1 MDFEKIAQEVFE
13 YQNQIRMDPTIG
25 IAPLEARLKYFKGNI
40 LHMPGQKPL
49 QYKEG
54 APCVQECIDFLKAQ
68 PPLPPLQ
75 YEKGLELSARDHGI
89 DLGKSGTTGHTGTDG
104 SNTSKRISRYG
115 LWKPGPAG
123 QNISYGKITG
133 QEVLLQLIVDD
144 GKPDRGHRHNVFEKD
159 YKLVGVYVGEHIKFK
174 YITVM
179 DYSKKFTMKGQ
190 KKQKKLKQ
198 ESEENEL
205 IEDVEKINLDEQE
218 PEDIEQNVQIKEGN
232 LQGEDCIELDHI
244 EQTDFQQELQQEQ
257 QEQQQQQEQEIEET
271 EEQQE
276 QQEQDEQNTDKSTSN
291 KIVKPAGCIKIV
303 KKIKQVNQNG
313 VKMKQIT
320 CIFKMKDGTEQK
332 QIILE

>member
-13 YQNQIRMDPTIG
+13 YQNQLRMDPTIA
-25 IAPLEARLKYFKGNI
+25 IPPLEARLKYFKGNI

-54 APCVQECIDFLKAQ
+54 APCVQECIDFLKTQ
-68 PPLPPLQ
+68 PPLPPFQ

-89 DLGKSGTTGHTGTDG
+89 DLGKNGITGHTGSDG

-123 QNISYGKITG
+123 QNISYGKLTG

-144 GKPDRGHRHNVFEKD
+144 GKPDRGHRHNVFDKD

-174 YITVM
+174 YIAVM
-179 DYSKKFTMKGQ
+179 DYSKKFIMKGQ
-190 KKQKKLKQ
+190 KKQNKQKLEQ
-198 ESEENEL
+198 QENEL
-205 IEDVEKINLDEQE
+205 IDEVEKVNLDDQEQE
-218 PEDIEQNVQIKEGN
+218 DTDQNVQIKEGN
-232 LQGEDCIELDHI
+232 VQGDDCIEVGTV
-244 EQTDFQQELQQEQ
+244 ESNDFQQEQEQQQKEEDQLEQQDEQQQEQ
-257 QEQQQQQEQEIEET
+257 QL
-271 EEQQE
+271 
-276 QQEQDEQNTDKSTSN
+276 EQDESNNDKQTQNKV
-291 KIVKPAGCIKIV
+291 VKPAGCIKII
-303 KKIKQVNQNG
+303 KKIKQITQNG

-320 CIFKMKDGTEQK
+320 YVFKMKDGTEQT